1 MTYEAF
7 KGAVRA
13 QGLTMEEL
21 AEKMEMTRP
30 TLQGRLEQPK
40 SMTIAEVEILS
51 ALLGIDKNV
60 LIH

>member
-1 MTYEAF
+1 MTYDAF

-21 AEKMEMTRP
+21 AEKMGMTRP

-40 SMTIAEVEILS
+40 SMTIVEIEKLS
-51 ALLGIDKNV
+51 EILGIEGTV
-60 LIH
+60 IIH